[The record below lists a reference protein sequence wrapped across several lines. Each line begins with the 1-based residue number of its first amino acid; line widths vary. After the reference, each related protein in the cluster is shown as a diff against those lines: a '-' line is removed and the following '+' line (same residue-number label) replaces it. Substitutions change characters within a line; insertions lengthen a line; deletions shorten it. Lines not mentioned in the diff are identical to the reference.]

1 VEGRRVEHALPGRQ
15 GRLLLVYLVL
25 HRLRVVPR
33 SELIEALWPR
43 ELPRAAESSLSALL
57 SRLRRVVPI
66 EGRSEVRLDLPADAF
81 VDLEA
86 AFEAIHRA
94 ESAARR
100 NAWIEAWAPARV
112 ALHTA
117 SRGFLPGED
126 APWIDEQGNRL
137 EDLRLRALEAVAA
150 AGLGLGGTELDAAL
164 RSGRALVQ
172 LAPLR
177 ESGYRILMQ
186 ALETDGNPAE
196 ALAVYDLLRTRLRDE
211 LGAAPGEA
219 TQALHRALLS

>member
-150 AGLGLGGTELDAAL
+150 
-164 RSGRALVQ
+164 
-172 LAPLR
+172 LR